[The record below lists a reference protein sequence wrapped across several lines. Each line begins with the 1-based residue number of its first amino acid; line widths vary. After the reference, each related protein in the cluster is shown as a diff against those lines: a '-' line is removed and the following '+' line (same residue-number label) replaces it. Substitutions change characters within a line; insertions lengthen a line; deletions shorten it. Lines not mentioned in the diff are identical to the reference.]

1 VNGDREEPDT
11 LDASD
16 EGLRQFREHRYA
28 EVVPVRSER
37 ELDRQAAREAGQH
50 DADRGRTVR
59 AVPWLG
65 RARDRI
71 KVKHRHWEKR
81 QNGWSHCKRCGFA
94 APTSADDLKIGH
106 QDEHAE
112 RDRVLVMQAEDIER
126 LIETAHDFQEQLD
139 VAGQELAH
147 ERLRINA
154 LLLALGHPDSDALQ
168 AAVEQV
174 MAYARD
180 YNSRA
185 ERTARDQEEER

>member
-1 VNGDREEPDT
+1 VSGDREAPDT
-11 LDASD
+11 LAASD
-16 EGLRQFREHRYA
+16 DALREMREHRYSG
-28 EVVPVRSER
+28 VVRQRPER
-37 ELDRQAAREAGQH
+37 ELDRVAALDAAQEAA
-50 DADRGRTVR
+50 DAGRP
-59 AVPWLG
+59 AYSIPWLG
-65 RARDRI
+65 KARDRL
-71 KVKHRHWEKR
+71 KVRHRHWEKR

-126 LIETAHDFQEQLD
+126 LIETVRDFQEQLD

-154 LLLALGHPDSDALQ
+154 LLLVLGHPDSEALQ

-185 ERTARDQEEER
+185 ERTARNQEKR